1 MSVVGTTAYSTAGE
15 AFSLIRSM
23 LNDADI
29 PNIFTI
35 PVSGAVRFSNVVT
48 ITLSQ
53 PHGLQLGN
61 IVQIDYVTDSSFVG
75 TQTVT
80 TVPAPNVFTYAQIAA
95 DATSGNGT
103 VSRIVQ
109 GDVWMDAVL
118 IPFVNK
124 GIRKVGRRLRSNGS
138 PTAVSEV
145 ELTLAA
151 DAFWITDASDPQL
164 PTDFLSPRIIK
175 QRITGQEFY
184 GSEIPRV
191 NVLPSQAENGLI
203 TAYSWFDDG
212 IHITPATNQLD
223 VLIRYNKG
231 PLTVSGVDSQIT
243 IRDGLDIVSDY
254 AAYLAANSRIPGA
267 GDRFLQLYNDDMTE
281 YLNDQA
287 HARQYLGGRRR
298 GYNRNARSGNTWL
311 GTTV

>member
-1 MSVVGTTAYSTAGE
+1 MPVTGTTAFSSAGE
-15 AFSLIRSM
+15 AFNLIRSM

-35 PVSGAVRFSNVVT
+35 PVGGIVRFSNVVT
-48 ITLSQ
+48 VTLTQ
-53 PHGLQLGN
+53 PHGLQLQN
-61 IVQIDYVTDSSFVG
+61 IVQIDFVTDASFVG

-80 TVPAPNVFTYAQIAA
+80 TVPAPNVFTYAQIDV

-103 VSRIVQ
+103 VSRIIQ

-124 GIRKVGRRLRSNGS
+124 AIRKVARRLRSNGS
-138 PTAVSEV
+138 PTTTAEV
-145 ELTLAA
+145 ELTLAP

-164 PTDFLSPRIIK
+164 PTDFLTPRTLK

-191 NVLPSQAENGLI
+191 NELPSQAENGLI
-203 TAYSWFDDG
+203 TAYAWFDDS
-212 IHITPATNQLD
+212 IYITPATNQLD
-223 VLIRYNKG
+223 VLLRYNKG
-231 PLTVSGVDSQIT
+231 PLPVSGVDSQIT
-243 IRDGLDIVSDY
+243 IRDGLDVVSDY
-254 AAYLAANSRIPGA
+254 AAYLAALSRGA
-267 GDRFLQLYNDDMTE
+267 TNASVFMQAYNEDITE
-281 YLNDQA
+281 YLSDQA
-287 HARQYLGGRRR
+287 HARQYLVGRRQ
-298 GYNRNARSGNTWL
+298 GYNRNARRGNTWL